1 MSTFTIDPDNNITAL
16 VEVPAD
22 ADRSTTFS
30 TEKELAK
37 LVLRIADF
45 AIVRWRCAFEEV
57 KPIKE
62 VHGLKS
68 APFNLRRPSPF
79 WITGNTWI
87 TGNVAPLTSVTSIR
101 SRARIVSY
109 GVERFSGDGCA

>member
-79 WITGNTWI
+79 GSPATLGSQ
-87 TGNVAPLTSVTSIR
+87 ATSHR
-101 SRARIVSY
+101 
-109 GVERFSGDGCA
+109 